1 MENKKFEPKQYVA
14 PPEDRFEQKYS
25 SKSRITAGILAL
37 FLGGMGIHDFYLG
50 NTKKGIIHLLLLMTG
65 ILSLAS
71 TGWAIA
77 EGIMLLCG
85 KINTD
90 AEGNILL
97 WGDMYEYR
105 IIK

>member
-65 ILSLAS
+65 ILALAS

-97 WGDMYEYR
+97 
-105 IIK
+105 